1 MALCV
6 KEFVDMK
13 EIFEGF
19 YAKPFHLPLYSL
31 FRMNSDGIACNTSV
45 HSTESKIDRLIY
57 CIKNECIGTVEAK
70 VDVCILNSGFGGSIQ
85 VNLKINDRWMKH

>member
-1 MALCV
+1 MVSCV
-6 KEFVDMK
+6 GEFVEVE

-19 YAKPFHLPLYSL
+19 YAKPFHLSLYRCSL

-57 CIKNECIGTVEAK
+57 CIKNEC
-70 VDVCILNSGFGGSIQ
+70 
-85 VNLKINDRWMKH
+85 WM

>member
-1 MALCV
+1 MICIQQSKVLLVCPHTI
-6 KEFVDMK
+6 KLIISDINGLMCKRIRRIE

-19 YAKPFHLPLYSL
+19 YAKPFHLSLYSL

-57 CIKNECIGTVEAK
+57 CIKNECIGTV
-70 VDVCILNSGFGGSIQ
+70 
-85 VNLKINDRWMKH
+85 